1 MSATVI
7 RMTGTGQAP
16 EPKLAGKLIV
26 LCAFDKDEH
35 GVLHAAFEPREMPDE
50 RRAVATARDMAKRH
64 VGVIAW
70 SREANVATGEYGPS
84 EVLYKAGEVPE
95 MQ

>member
-1 MSATVI
+1 MDATVI
-7 RMTGTGQAP
+7 RMTSTGQTP

-26 LCAFDKDEH
+26 LCAFDKDDD

-50 RRAVATARDMAKRH
+50 RRAVATARDMARRH

-70 SREANVATGEYGPS
+70 SREANIAVGEYGPP
-84 EVLYKAGEVPE
+84 EVLYQAGEVPDLA
-95 MQ
+95 